1 MSVADEPVPAEPN
14 AGDLVAELRDA
25 RAERDEIAAEIER
38 YGEES
43 VQAVANAVGEATR
56 LFDRYEES
64 ATGTGDFEAYLE
76 FQSQF
81 AELVEGL
88 PEDLPER
95 DGFEAANEA
104 VDQRTISEGDFQR
117 AREAVRDA
125 IAIAELLDRREA
137 AEKRVADAE
146 RAVSERLSAIE
157 RRLDEL
163 AELRRLGD
171 ADLSAPTEELTDPIE
186 RYDER
191 VREAFD
197 EYVHDAPVRELL
209 GLIEKTRFYPLV
221 EFQRPPNDLLAY
233 VRNHPAGEEPL
244 PTLLSY
250 AEYSGSKLSH
260 YVEDPTAFETTVPV
274 HRTFLDRIDAEPL
287 TVGSPPPAAELRYL
301 ASELVSV
308 VDRFADEETVALA
321 RELRDLA
328 RRDDYDRLRDA
339 VVAEAE
345 LTAEQREALRN
356 GEIEAEAE
364 RLREDRERLERALE
378 D

>member
-104 VDQRTISEGDFQR
+104 VDQRTISESDFQR

-137 AEKRVADAE
+137 AEQRVADAE

-308 VDRFADEETVALA
+308 VGRFADGETVALA

>member
-1 MSVADEPVPAEPN
+1 MSVADEPVPDAP
-14 AGDLVAELRDA
+14 ATDDLLAELRDA
-25 RAERDEIAAEIER
+25 RDERESIAAEIER
-38 YGEES
+38 HGEDS
-43 VQAVANAVGEATR
+43 VQAVADAVGEATR
-56 LFDRYEES
+56 LLDRYADS

-81 AELVEGL
+81 AELVEEL
-88 PEDLPER
+88 PEGIPER
-95 DGFEAANEA
+95 EGFETANEA
-104 VDQRTISEGDFQR
+104 VDQRTISESDFQR
-117 AREAVRDA
+117 AREAIADA
-125 IAIAELLDRREA
+125 REIADLLDRREA
-137 AEKRVADAE
+137 AEQRVDDAE

-171 ADLSAPTEELTDPIE
+171 ADLSAPTEALTEPID
-186 RYDER
+186 RYDAA
-191 VREAFD
+191 VREEFAAFVD
-197 EYVHDAPVRELL
+197 DAPVRELL
-209 GLIEKTRFYPLV
+209 GFVETMRLYPLIDY
-221 EFQRPPNDLLAY
+221 QRPPDDLLEY

-250 AEYSGSKLSH
+250 ADYSGSKLSH

-274 HRTFLDRIDAEPL
+274 HRTYLDRIDAEPL
-287 TVGSPPPAAELRYL
+287 TIGSPPPAAELRYL

-308 VDRFADEETVALA
+308 VARFADAATVALA
-321 RELRDLA
+321 RDLRELA

-339 VVAEAE
+339 VVAEE
-345 LTAEQREALRN
+345 QLTESQREALRN

-364 RLREDRERLERALE
+364 RLREARERLAGAL

>member
-1 MSVADEPVPAEPN
+1 MSVADEPVPESPSAD
-14 AGDLVAELRDA
+14 DLVAELRDA
-25 RAERDEIAAEIER
+25 REEREAIAAEIER
-38 YGEES
+38 YGEAS
-43 VQAVANAVGEATR
+43 VQSVADAVSEATR
-56 LFDRYEES
+56 LFDRYEDS

-88 PEDLPER
+88 PEELPER
-95 DGFEAANEA
+95 EGFEEANEA
-104 VDQRTISEGDFQR
+104 VDQRTISESDFRR
-117 AREAVRDA
+117 AREAISEA
-125 IAIAELLDRREA
+125 GQIADLLDRREA
-137 AEKRVADAE
+137 ARQRVDDAE

-171 ADLSAPTEELTDPIE
+171 ADLSAPTEELTEPIE
-186 RYDER
+186 RYDDA

-197 EYVHDAPVRELL
+197 AYVREAPVRELL
-209 GLIEKTRFYPLV
+209 ELIETTKHYPLIDY
-221 EFQRPPNDLLAY
+221 QRPPPDLLDY
-233 VRNHPAGEEPL
+233 VRSHPAGEEPL
-244 PTLLSY
+244 STLLSY

-274 HRTFLDRIDAEPL
+274 HRTYLDRIGPEPL
-287 TVGSPPPAAELRYL
+287 TVGSPPPADELRHL

-308 VDRFADEETVALA
+308 VGRFADEETVALA
-321 RELRDLA
+321 RNLRDLA

-339 VVAEAE
+339 VVAETE
-345 LTAEQREALRN
+345 LTEQQREALRN

-364 RLREDRERLERALE
+364 RLREERERLEQALE
-378 D
+378 N

>member
-43 VQAVANAVGEATR
+43 VRAVADAVGEATR

-137 AEKRVADAE
+137 AEQRVADAE

-163 AELRRLGD
+163 AELRQLGD
-171 ADLSAPTEELTDPIE
+171 ADLSAPTEELTAPIE

-274 HRTFLDRIDAEPL
+274 HRTFLDRIDPEPL

-301 ASELVSV
+301 AAELVSV

-328 RRDDYDRLRDA
+328 RREDYDRLRDA